1 MDERDLMLDGNALG
15 GVLAE
20 IFAVEMTAAVGTC
33 VVCGATGAV
42 ATLRVYVHAPGVVV
56 RCPVCGSVLMRVVK
70 SDGRAWVELSGL
82 RSLEL
87 RL

>member
-1 MDERDLMLDGNALG
+1 VDERDLMLDGNALG

-33 VVCGATGAV
+33 GSCGAHEQMAR
-42 ATLRVYVHAPGVVV
+42 LHVYVHAPGVVV